1 MENEKEEF
9 GTIIFDGKL
18 TNLDKASEKE
28 LDELT
33 KKIKDKEK
41 EVNKKIEQ
49 LLGLDNEI
57 DEGEK

>member
-28 LDELT
+28 LDELK
-33 KKIKDKEK
+33 KKIKEKEK

-49 LLGLDNEI
+49 LLGLDDEF

>member
-28 LDELT
+28 LDELK
-33 KKIKDKEK
+33 KKIKEKEK

>member
-28 LDELT
+28 LDEL
-33 KKIKDKEK
+33 KKKKKEK

-49 LLGLDNEI
+49 LLELDDEF

>member
-28 LDELT
+28 LDELK
-33 KKIKDKEK
+33 KKIKEKEK
-41 EVNKKIEQ
+41 DDNKKIEQ
-49 LLGLDNEI
+49 LLELDDEI

>member
-28 LDELT
+28 LDELK
-33 KKIKDKEK
+33 KKIKEKEK

-49 LLGLDNEI
+49 LLELDDEI